1 MTLLINLCSW
11 VINCEKAFLGLVSNK
26 NALKECYDNQVQ
38 ALKGLVMMVQGD
50 LEKRVRQKIMCLI
63 TMDAHSRDIIQ
74 KLVDEGVQRADEFQ
88 WQTQLKGV
96 YDAGRNDFVVK
107 IADAVLDYGY
117 EYLGNGPRLV
127 ITPLTDRIYV
137 TATQALHLKMG
148 CAPAGPAGT
157 GKTESTKDLASA
169 LGKACYVFN
178 CSDQMDYQ
186 GMAGIFKGLAASGSW
201 GCFDEFNRLV
211 PEVLSVCSV

>member
-11 VINCEKAFLGLVSNK
+11 VINCEKAFLALGTDK
-26 NALKECYDNQVQ
+26 NALKNCYSDQVG

-74 KLVDEGVQRADEFQ
+74 KLVDEDVKKADEFQ

-96 YDAGRNDFVVK
+96 YDAGRNDFVIK
-107 IADAVLDYGY
+107 IADAILDYGY

-137 TATQALHLKMG
+137 TAT
-148 CAPAGPAGT
+148 
-157 GKTESTKDLASA
+157 
-169 LGKACYVFN
+169 
-178 CSDQMDYQ
+178 
-186 GMAGIFKGLAASGSW
+186 
-201 GCFDEFNRLV
+201 
-211 PEVLSVCSV
+211 